1 MISIFRGNKEEQNE
15 SHLKNLILM
24 ARSDND
30 IDKSEVEV
38 IFKIGLDRGITE
50 ERVKELLSSKVR
62 SELVVPE
69 HDHERFDQIY
79 DLTMV
84 MLADG
89 IIEDDEMDFCTDFAG
104 KLGFRKTI
112 SWLLILMVLEGIE
125 KGVDKDWIFDRCRV
139 YFNDT
144 N

>member
-1 MISIFRGNKEEQNE
+1 MISIFGTNKGEQNE

-38 IFKIGLDRGITE
+38 IFKIGLERGIPE
-50 ERVKELLSSKVR
+50 SRVKELLSSKER
-62 SELVVPE
+62 NELVVPE
-69 HDHERFDQIY
+69 HDSERFEQLY

-89 IIEDDEMDFCTDFAG
+89 IIEDDEMEFCTDFAG

-112 SWLLILMVLEGIE
+112 SWLLILMILEGIE
-125 KGVDKDWIFDRCRV
+125 KGVDKDWIFDRCRM
-139 YFNDT
+139 YFKEK
-144 N
+144 

>member
-1 MISIFRGNKEEQNE
+1 MISIFGANKEEQNE

-38 IFKIGLDRGITE
+38 IFKIGLDRGIGE
-50 ERVKELLSSKVR
+50 ARVKELLVSKDR
-62 SELVVPE
+62 IELVVPE
-69 HDHERFDQIY
+69 LDSERFEQLY

-89 IIEDDEMDFCTDFAG
+89 IIEDDEMEFCTDFAG

-112 SWLLILMVLEGIE
+112 SWLLILMILEGIE
-125 KGVDKDWIFDRCRV
+125 KGVDKDWIFDRCRMH
-139 YFNDT
+139 FKDK
-144 N
+144 